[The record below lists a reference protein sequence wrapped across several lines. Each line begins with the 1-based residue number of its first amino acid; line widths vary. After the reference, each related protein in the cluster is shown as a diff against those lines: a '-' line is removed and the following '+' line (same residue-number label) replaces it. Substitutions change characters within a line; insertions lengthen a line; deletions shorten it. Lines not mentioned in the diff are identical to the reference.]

1 MFYRPISGAAM
12 ILRSLLIISLVIFPF
27 FASAHNLVI
36 DNRLPAVG
44 VDEKGELNYVNDEF
58 SYSRWN
64 SAKLPG
70 KVRVVQH
77 MAGRS
82 SAKELNA
89 PLVDAIRAA
98 NLPHDRYQTT
108 TIVNNDDAI
117 IGTGMFVRKSI
128 EGGKKEFPWSQVIVD
143 SNGAVKKAW
152 QLEPKSSAIV
162 VLDKNGMIKFAKEGA
177 LTQAEVK
184 QVIDML
190 HQLVKE

>member
-1 MFYRPISGAAM
+1 M
-12 ILRSLLIISLVIFPF
+12 ILRSLLIISFAIFPL
-27 FASAHNLVI
+27 FASAHNFALG
-36 DNRLPAVG
+36 DRLPAVG
-44 VDEKGELNYVNDEF
+44 VDEKGELNYVNKDF

-89 PLVDAIRAA
+89 PLVDAIRSA
-98 NLPHDRYQTT
+98 NLPHDHYQTT
-108 TIVNNDDAI
+108 TIINTDDAI
-117 IGTGMFVRKSI
+117 IGTGMFVRSSI
-128 EGGKKEFPWSQVIVD
+128 ENGKKEFPWSQVIVD

-152 QLEPKSSAIV
+152 QLEPKSSAVV
-162 VLDKNGMIKFAKEGA
+162 VLDKNGVIKFAKEGA
-177 LTQAEVK
+177 LTQSEIT
-184 QVIDML
+184 QVIAML

>member
-1 MFYRPISGAAM
+1 MM
-12 ILRSLLIISLVIFPF
+12 LKSLLILSFALFPF
-27 FASAHNLVI
+27 FATAHNLLI

-44 VDEKGELNYVNDEF
+44 VDDKGELNYVNNDF

-108 TIVNNDDAI
+108 TIINIDDAI
-117 IGTGMFVRKSI
+117 IGSGMFVRSSI
-128 EGGKKEFPWSQVIVD
+128 ESGKKEFPWSQIIVD

-152 QLEPKSSAIV
+152 QLQPKSSAVV
-162 VLDKNGMIKFAKEGA
+162 VLDKDGVIKFAKDGA
-177 LTQAEVK
+177 LTQGEIK
-184 QVIDML
+184 QVIEML
-190 HQLVKE
+190 HTLVKE

>member
-1 MFYRPISGAAM
+1 M

-108 TIVNNDDAI
+108 TIVNTDDAI

-143 SNGAVKKAW
+143 SNGAGKKAW